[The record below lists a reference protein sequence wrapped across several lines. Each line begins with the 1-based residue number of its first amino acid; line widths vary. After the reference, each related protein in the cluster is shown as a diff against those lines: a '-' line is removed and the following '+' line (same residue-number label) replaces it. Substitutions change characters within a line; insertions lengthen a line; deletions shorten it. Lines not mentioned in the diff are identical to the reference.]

1 MKKFIN
7 IFKNGYANLTHK
19 KKGSVVIILQ
29 RTLCIVV
36 ILLGCVSV
44 AMADSSSGR
53 SAITSAATDIRQY
66 VSTVR
71 TLMYAIAGV
80 VAVVGSGTIFFKMN
94 NGEQD
99 VKKTIMLVIG
109 SCIALISLATALPAF
124 FS

>member
-1 MKKFIN
+1 MNKLVKIVKQDS
-7 IFKNGYANLTHK
+7 FKRVLCVIVA
-19 KKGSVVIILQ
+19 VV
-29 RTLCIVV
+29 V
-36 ILLGCVSV
+36 CVT
-44 AMADSSSGR
+44 AAFADASSGR
-53 SAITSAATDIRQY
+53 SAITSAATDIKQY

>member
-1 MKKFIN
+1 MMKFIN
-7 IFKNGYANLTHK
+7 IFKNGYVSLFRKQT
-19 KKGSVVIILQ
+19 GSVVLISQ
-29 RTLCIVV
+29 RMLCIAV
-36 ILLGCVSV
+36 ILLVGVT
-44 AMADSSSGR
+44 AAFADSSSGR

-66 VSTVR
+66 VSTIR